1 MSITP
6 TVLIAGSGLLNNQA
20 LSIDTDY
27 VSDTSQAALVSE
39 FHLIPFLARVNATWN
54 QLAQSS
60 KDRTIEL
67 FGDYPFILQNALTN
81 PNDADYRAY
90 DILYKVKTAQ
100 TNFNGAFGSSDNR
113 ARRIN
118 YMFNQVGPLVYGAE
132 ETYAAISHYKNK
144 SWDDISLDAKDHSD
158 LATNGLL
165 RVLLTGSDDQ
175 IDNIRLVRQQLRE
188 GETLNDVAGRR
199 LALLSKALRNLGTL
213 YDPDDLAN
221 MGKAKTLIENMYS
234 LGLSRV
240 GNLNQLILELEISS
254 LDDIRDQYLAQ
265 VLTKITGKALADII
279 DRTGV
284 VLVNPGAVKTLAD
297 LLIPENLF
305 GAKTLAE
312 LPNGTLTGLAEVLDK
327 INGRYQTLSDVADM
341 LDTVEIPDLSALV
354 DEVQP
359 VPQTDID
366 LFLAKYGSGTGLHG
380 NPTIGDFFWW
390 LTGQSDFKNIIRKMR
405 NLNDAAY
412 DNVNLRQAIHYYFI
426 FPTTPASFNNVIE
439 QLAKANIVLYWARE
453 CGKVFDKLVT
463 QYQATKQLYTLH
475 FGTTMSSYSA
485 LTTVDENDTGLS
497 ATILNL
503 HNYGVDSSDL
513 GFKGFWEGL
522 ANTSRYG
529 EAVKASLTEGRVLQ
543 QQAAQGRSTIG
554 IAELTKVRRD
564 SAKVELES
572 AIASLKTA
580 HNEYEAVMKNAGIDP
595 KIKADI
601 INNRK
606 QAIERVKQLGPVAGE
621 KVNPYREIY

>member
-27 VSDTSQAALVSE
+27 VSDTSVAGQVSNM
-39 FHLIPFLARVNATWN
+39 HLIPFLASINATWSGI
-54 QLAQSS
+54 AQSY
-60 KDRTIEL
+60 KDRVIEL
-67 FGDYPFILQNALTN
+67 FGDYPFIMQSALTN
-81 PNDADYRAY
+81 PGNSDYQAY
-90 DILYKVKTAQ
+90 NILYNVKTAQ
-100 TNFNGAFGSSDNR
+100 TSFNAAFGSSANR

-118 YMFNQVGPLVYGAE
+118 YMFNQVAPLVYGAE

-144 SWDDISLDAKDHSD
+144 SWDDVSLDARDHSD
-158 LATNGLL
+158 LATNGIL

-175 IDNIRLVRQQLRE
+175 IDNIKLVRQQLRE

-213 YDPDDLAN
+213 YDPEDLAN

-265 VLTKITGKALADII
+265 VLTKITGKALADVI

-284 VLVNPGAVKTLAD
+284 VLANPSAVKTLAD

-312 LPNGTLTGLAEVLDK
+312 LPNRTLTGLAEVLDK
-327 INGRYQTLSDVADM
+327 INGRYQTMADVADM

-354 DEVQP
+354 DEAQP
-359 VPQTDID
+359 VPQADID

-380 NPTIGDFFWW
+380 NPTMGDFFWW
-390 LTGQSDFKNIIRKMR
+390 LTGQSDFKNLMRKMR

-412 DNVNLRQAIHYYFI
+412 ANTTLRINIHNYFLYPSQPPRFI
-426 FPTTPASFNNVIE
+426 AVIE
-439 QLAKANIVLYWARE
+439 ELATDRDVLYWARE
-453 CGKVFDKLVT
+453 CGKVYEKLVT
-463 QYQATKQLYTLH
+463 QWLATKQLYALH
-475 FGTTMSSYSA
+475 FGTTITSYSSQ
-485 LTTVDENDTGLS
+485 TTVDGNDTGLS
-497 ATILNL
+497 ATISNL
-503 HNYGVDSSDL
+503 HNFGVDSADL

-529 EAVKASLTEGRVLQ
+529 EAVKASLSEGRVLQ
-543 QQAAQGRSTIG
+543 QQAAQGRPAIG
-554 IAELTKVRRD
+554 VAELSKLRRD
-564 SAKVELES
+564 SAKVELQS

-580 HNEYEAVMKNAGIDP
+580 HSEYEAVMKNAGIDP

-606 QAIERVKQLGPVAGE
+606 QAIERVKQLGLVAGE